1 MKLTGAMN
9 YPLDIISRLSA
20 AALDERVD
28 SPSRIKPASA
38 DKRSHDE
45 KQGDIKTPEAS
56 TGGEIRRSYLPEV
69 LAPGPDNAARLRGLR
84 KNIRETSLRVAKAP
98 MQRANGSFDQIFVL

>member
-1 MKLTGAMN
+1 MDG
-9 YPLDIISRLSA
+9 
-20 AALDERVD
+20 RVG

-38 DKRSHDE
+38 DKRDHDE

-84 KNIRETSLRVAKAP
+84 KNIRETSFTRRKSADAASKQLIRS
-98 MQRANGSFDQIFVL
+98 NICTLIS